1 MVCPV
6 APTGAVLVQ
15 QVGKEQLGVSARS
28 FTNTSGHPH
37 SHTHQGLDYTHNQSK
52 SNTSSVK
59 LPKRVADLKCRFLFT
74 SPDKS
79 SRKFKNPFDLEAH
92 T

>member
-37 SHTHQGLDYTHNQSK
+37 SHTHIPGTRLHS
-52 SNTSSVK
+52 
-59 LPKRVADLKCRFLFT
+59 
-74 SPDKS
+74 
-79 SRKFKNPFDLEAH
+79 
-92 T
+92 